1 MPQSANVINGTEY
14 TQLATKY
21 GQLVTVLKASSVY
34 MYDALTIIANMDEVA
49 PTRDLIVAFDS
60 VYQQNAGQL
69 GSEGKFLEVVRALNG
84 HVLSRARNT
93 AGTTYSDINDWFA
106 AQESEGFDISFP
118 RAWADMCALTGSTVD
133 NTFVTV

>member
-1 MPQSANVINGTEY
+1 MAQSINVINGTEY

-21 GQLVTVLKASSVY
+21 GQLVTVLKAASVY

-69 GSEGKFLEVVRALNG
+69 GDGGKFLEVVRALNG
-84 HVLSRARNT
+84 HVLSRARTT
-93 AGTTYSDINDWFA
+93 AGATYSDINNWFA
-106 AQESEGFDISFP
+106 DQEIDGFAVGFP
-118 RAWADMCALTGSTVD
+118 QTWADMCRLTGSIVD
-133 NTFVTV
+133 TYVV